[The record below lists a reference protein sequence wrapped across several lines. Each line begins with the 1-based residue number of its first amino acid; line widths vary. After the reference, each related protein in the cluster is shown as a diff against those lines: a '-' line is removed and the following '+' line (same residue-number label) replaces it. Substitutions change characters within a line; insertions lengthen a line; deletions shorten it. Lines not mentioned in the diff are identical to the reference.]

1 MMRERVRE
9 RGSNNQTYGRGAS
22 SDLREDARRGD
33 FDGLISVWPI
43 GAKIA
48 SSGWSNKGQ
57 HSSKNFDHGD
67 STNKTSDSGES
78 QSFSQKRVKARPS
91 VQGRRLYSDVI
102 KKGHNSKQKIK
113 KVCPSSIMVK
123 NEAGGFSVQ
132 LVEDKE
138 EVDTF
143 WVENHLH
150 LKVERKEPRL
160 KFVSD
165 KAKVQMVSR
174 SEAVTEVAASYVKA
188 NGDKLEKVISGQ
200 MVKSAGL
207 VRGALDKEKGRWVR
221 KPKTRTLFHFRR
233 PGGISIGRKK
243 KGLLVGKGN
252 NVEFSSDSSESESGE
267 KDMGP
272 FQKECSMGGQ
282 TDGLMKKVVAHCVG
296 VIDDWRGPD
305 NLKVDQAHWLSVDLF
320 NSTTFSSDGSL
331 VNREGPSPL
340 LQRSPIAMEIPS
352 KLGDLTNS
360 SKEISE
366 YLEQEEGE
374 VSDSDDSSVREIER
388 IQVNS
393 SESQPGS

>member
-1 MMRERVRE
+1 
-9 RGSNNQTYGRGAS
+9 
-22 SDLREDARRGD
+22 
-33 FDGLISVWPI
+33 
-43 GAKIA
+43 
-48 SSGWSNKGQ
+48 
-57 HSSKNFDHGD
+57 
-67 STNKTSDSGES
+67 
-78 QSFSQKRVKARPS
+78 
-91 VQGRRLYSDVI
+91 
-102 KKGHNSKQKIK
+102 
-113 KVCPSSIMVK
+113 MVK

-207 VRGALDKEKGRWVR
+207 VRGEAEYGNSYKEG
-221 KPKTRTLFHFRR
+221 
-233 PGGISIGRKK
+233 KK

-305 NLKVDQAHWLSVDLF
+305 NLKVDQAHWLSVDLL